1 MGIVKNREEAS
12 AHSKSFIFPISRAS
26 EKCIEN
32 DPPPKENT
40 MKTSVLI
47 TALLLSLTIGCA
59 GPRAFTKGTY
69 EDPET
74 IALLDDRFNENDM
87 QLIAKKMIG
96 SIIESPLLMA
106 NGKVPAVMLGKMRN
120 RTTEHI
126 DMVAL
131 SDKLKTALIQSG
143 KLRFLDATNRRD
155 IAQEYDYQKSGYV
168 DSSQAK
174 GPGKQTG
181 SDFLLTG
188 TLSSNVQEVGKD
200 KLVYYKATF
209 QLTHLETSEIV
220 WTDEKEIRKAY
231 KKRSIGL

>member
-1 MGIVKNREEAS
+1 
-12 AHSKSFIFPISRAS
+12 
-26 EKCIEN
+26 
-32 DPPPKENT
+32 
-40 MKTSVLI
+40 MKPVILTLV
-47 TALLLSLTIGCA
+47 LLSFTIGCA

-87 QLIAKKMIG
+87 QLIAKKMVN
-96 SIIESPLLMA
+96 SILEAPTIKSSEKQP
-106 NGKVPAVMLGKMRN
+106 VVMIGKMRN

-131 SDKLKTALIQSG
+131 ADKVRTELIQSG
-143 KLRFLDATNRRD
+143 RLRFVDVTNRRD
-155 IAQEYDYQKSGYV
+155 IAEEYEYQQSGYV
-168 DSSQAK
+168 DPAQAK

-181 SDFLLTG
+181 SEYLLSG
-188 TLSSNVQEVGKD
+188 TLSSNIQEVGSD

-209 QLTHLETSEIV
+209 QLTNLETAEII

>member
-1 MGIVKNREEAS
+1 MKIPTLV
-12 AHSKSFIFPISRAS
+12 
-26 EKCIEN
+26 
-32 DPPPKENT
+32 T
-40 MKTSVLI
+40 ML
-47 TALLLSLTIGCA
+47 ALLLSIGCA
-59 GPRAFTKGTY
+59 GPRAFTKGSY

-96 SIIESPLLMA
+96 SIIEAAPLTPD
-106 NGKVPAVMLGKMRN
+106 GKVPAVMLGKMRN

-143 KLRFLDATNRRD
+143 KLRFVDANNRRD
-155 IAQEYDYQKSGYV
+155 IAQEYEYQQSGYV
-168 DSSQAK
+168 DPTQAK
-174 GPGKQTG
+174 APGKQTG

-188 TLSSNVQEVGKD
+188 VLSSNVEEVGKN

-209 QLTHLETSEIV
+209 RLTHLETSEIV

-231 KKRSIGL
+231 QKRSIGL